1 MRAYPTKQVPHPGRS
16 FQSLLGKKGH
26 RADHGA
32 GKGDLEPYLK
42 SVPAAGSLGA
52 DLHGGSQSEGSM
64 DSVTQFALGS
74 VIGVATLGRRIGP
87 RKAAI
92 TGGLVATLP
101 DMDVFLPSE
110 DAITDFVSH
119 RGFSHSLFVH
129 TIAAP
134 FLGLGIGKLFEG
146 LRTAPRWQTIGA
158 VWLMLTTHA
167 VLDAFTVYGTKL
179 LWPLTDYPF
188 GLGSIF
194 IIDPLYTIPLAVV
207 TLWAVFQGEW
217 GKRIGRAASVGLV
230 LSSMYLGWTVLAQQL
245 MKDKIA
251 GVLERQAVATD
262 KLLVTPMPFNTV
274 LWKGIAIDGA
284 RYFNV
289 YSSLLDGP
297 EARDIHSHA
306 RQLPLGDAL
315 PDPAPAEAV
324 ARFSKGFF
332 AFGFGERG
340 NGEGDVAGDGD
351 ILVRDLRMGATPN
364 YVFTFKLA
372 ESKDGEVRQGAPVK
386 LDRVVEEGAFEW
398 LWARIFDERAIRAE
412 TSLHHA
418 YAAQTGVDENDT
430 SQ

>member
-1 MRAYPTKQVPHPGRS
+1 
-16 FQSLLGKKGH
+16 
-26 RADHGA
+26 
-32 GKGDLEPYLK
+32 
-42 SVPAAGSLGA
+42 
-52 DLHGGSQSEGSM
+52 M

-119 RGFSHSLFVH
+119 RGFSHSLIVH
-129 TIAAP
+129 AIAAP
-134 FLGLGIGKLFEG
+134 VLGLGIGKLFEG
-146 LRTAPRWQTIGA
+146 LRAAPRWQIIGA
-158 VWLMLTTHA
+158 VWLILATHA
-167 VLDAFTVYGTKL
+167 LLDAFTVYGTKL

-207 TLWAVFQGEW
+207 TLWAVFQGAW
-217 GKRIGRAASVGLV
+217 GKRIGRATSVGLV
-230 LSSMYLGWTVLAQQL
+230 LSSMYLGWTVLAQQV
-245 MKDKIA
+245 MKDKVA
-251 GVLERQAVATD
+251 SVLERQAVAAE

-274 LWKGIAIDGA
+274 LWKGIAIDGD
-284 RYFNV
+284 RYINV

-297 EARDIHSHA
+297 EARDVHSHA
-306 RQLPLGDAL
+306 RQLSLADAL
-315 PDPAPAEAV
+315 PDSAAAEAV
-324 ARFSKGFF
+324 ARFSKGFY
-332 AFGFGERG
+332 AFGFGERD
-340 NGEGDVAGDGD
+340 NAEGVAEGDGD
-351 ILVRDLRMGATPN
+351 ILIRDLRMGATPN

-386 LDRVVEEGAFEW
+386 LDRIVEEGAIEW
-398 LWARIFDERAIRAE
+398 LWARIFDAGVVRAE

-418 YAAQTGVDENDT
+418 YATQTGMGDIGT
-430 SQ
+430 GQ

>member
-1 MRAYPTKQVPHPGRS
+1 
-16 FQSLLGKKGH
+16 
-26 RADHGA
+26 
-32 GKGDLEPYLK
+32 
-42 SVPAAGSLGA
+42 
-52 DLHGGSQSEGSM
+52 M

-101 DMDVFLPSE
+101 DMDVFLPSQ

-119 RGFSHSLFVH
+119 RGFSHSLIVH
-129 TIAAP
+129 TIVAP
-134 FLGLGIGKLFEG
+134 VLGLGIGKLFEG

-167 VLDAFTVYGTKL
+167 LLDAFTVYGTKL

-188 GLGSIF
+188 GLGSVF

-207 TLWAVFQGEW
+207 TLWALFQGEW

-245 MKDKIA
+245 MKEKIA
-251 GVLERQAVATD
+251 GILEKQAIAAE

-274 LWKGIAIDGA
+274 LWKGIAIDGD
-284 RYFNV
+284 RYVNV

-297 EARDIHSHA
+297 EARDIHPHA
-306 RQLPLGDAL
+306 RQLSLGDSL

-324 ARFSKGFF
+324 ARFSKGFY
-332 AFGFGERG
+332 AYGFGKVG
-340 NGEGDVAGDGD
+340 NREGDGD

-372 ESKDGEVRQGAPVK
+372 ESKGGAVRQAVPVK
-386 LDRVVEEGAFEW
+386 LKRIVEDGALEW
-398 LWARIFDERAIRAE
+398 LWVRVFDEGATRSE

-418 YAAQTGVDENDT
+418 YTAQTGAEENNAG
-430 SQ
+430 Q

>member
-1 MRAYPTKQVPHPGRS
+1 
-16 FQSLLGKKGH
+16 
-26 RADHGA
+26 
-32 GKGDLEPYLK
+32 
-42 SVPAAGSLGA
+42 
-52 DLHGGSQSEGSM
+52 M

-87 RKAAI
+87 RKAAL

-101 DMDVFLPSE
+101 DMDVFLPSQ

-119 RGFSHSLFVH
+119 RGFSHSLIVH
-129 TIAAP
+129 TIVAP
-134 FLGLGIGKLFEG
+134 VLGLGIGRLFEG
-146 LRTAPRWQTIGA
+146 LRAAPRWQTIGA
-158 VWLMLTTHA
+158 VWLMLATHA
-167 VLDAFTVYGTKL
+167 LLDAFTVYGTKL

-217 GKRIGRAASVGLV
+217 GRRIGRAASIGLV
-230 LSSMYLGWTVLAQQL
+230 LSGMYLGWTVLAQQV

-251 GVLERQAVATD
+251 GVLERQAVAAD

-274 LWKGIAIDGA
+274 LWKGIAIDGD
-284 RYFNV
+284 RYINV

-297 EARDIHSHA
+297 EARDSHSHA
-306 RQLPLGDAL
+306 RQLSLGDAL
-315 PDPAPAEAV
+315 PDPRQVEAV
-324 ARFSKGFF
+324 ARFSKGFY
-332 AFGFGERG
+332 AFSFGQS
-340 NGEGDVAGDGD
+340 GDGDGDGLGGGLGDGIGDGD

-372 ESKDGEVRQGAPVK
+372 ETRDGEVRQGAPVK
-386 LDRVVEEGAFEW
+386 LDRVVEEGALDW
-398 LWARIFDERAIRAE
+398 LWARIFDAGATRAE

-418 YAAQTGVDENDT
+418 YATQTGTGDNRS